1 MSVTI
6 DAYHENNNLLPL
18 FGLIKC
24 IFIVKN
30 EQFIFYNLFNNFVL
44 NTF

>member
-6 DAYHENNNLLPL
+6 DECPENNDLLPL

-30 EQFIFYNLFNNFVL
+30 ERFIFYNLFYNFVL